1 MDGFLGGSTQLHPGP
16 SEYRNIMQIC
26 PFDSASAGSKP
37 TDDNSFFYRNTA
49 ALKIYSWIISS
60 EVHFNWSQLRGH
72 TIESKYVEHDS
83 VPMPSWITHG
93 RFLECSLSMVLA
105 KWSAESKSVSL
116 GLRRFETCRWQL
128 FVYRNTPCNS
138 LMDSFLGG
146 SSSWSS
152 PRGDHYRFKICFS
165 WIKQVRN
172 LPIIR
177 FFFLSEHTLTFSVLR
192 GLSNCSSRVLRMW
205 LPQQNSNLSLVDWA
219 GSKPGHDKVFSI
231 GTCYTPCHSLM
242 DDVLSSVF
250 N

>member
-1 MDGFLGGSTQLHPGP
+1 
-16 SEYRNIMQIC
+16 MQIC

-37 TDDNSFFYRNTA
+37 TDDNSFVYLNTA

-72 TIESKYVEHDS
+72 TTESKYVKPADDS
-83 VPMPSWITHG
+83 IPMPSWITHG

-116 GLRRFETCRWQL
+116 GLPRFETYRWQL

-138 LMDSFLGG
+138 LMDSFVRG
-146 SSSWSS
+146 SVGLRPVVITTDLKSVSHGLS
-152 PRGDHYRFKICFS
+152 RFETCRQYS
-165 WIKQVRN
+165 
-172 LPIIR
+172 

-192 GLSNCSSRVLRMW
+192 GLSSCSSRALPMW
-205 LPQQNSNLSLVDWA
+205 LHSRIQICLSWIAQVRNLA
-219 GSKPGHDKVFSI
+219 TTRFFSI

-242 DDVLSSVF
+242 DDVLSSILS
-250 N
+250 